1 MKGVI
6 TQFDRNPDMASSVDF
21 ESWLSDKLRALN
33 TDEEVFKP
41 YIVSILED
49 SEAGGD
55 DEDPAEAIDEVL
67 AGMSD
72 NESDNVNF
80 RKLILE
86 RWQQE
91 KSAPEK
97 KSDQDTSSAEQTAPS
112 DTMDINARLASITG
126 SQNEAY
132 KSSRSSGSKNNG
144 PEPDRA
150 VKEAI
155 LAQYAGA
162 VEEESEEESDD
173 GDLGANSNADQVAR
187 EQAEHREKCKQAAL
201 AKKEKDKDD
210 REKQKKLAE
219 DKKKKAQEK
228 TAKGE
233 RRA

>member
-1 MKGVI
+1 M
-6 TQFDRNPDMASSVDF
+6 TLSLSSPRSYTMASDDF
-21 ESWLSDKLRALN
+21 ESWLSEKLRAMN

-49 SEAGGD
+49 NEAGD
-55 DEDPAEAIDEVL
+55 DPAEAIDEVL

-72 NESDNVNF
+72 NESENVKF
-80 RKLILE
+80 RKLILD
-86 RWQQE
+86 RWQSSSNSDE
-91 KSAPEK
+91 KAKEEAAQAAAK
-97 KSDQDTSSAEQTAPS
+97 KASDSL
-112 DTMDINARLASITG
+112 DINARLASITG

-132 KSSRSSGSKNNG
+132 KSSRSSSSKNG
-144 PEPDRA
+144 PEPDKA

-173 GDLGANSNADQVAR
+173 DDNLGANSNAEQVAR
-187 EQAEHREKCKQAAL
+187 EQAEHREKCKQAAM

-219 DKKKKAQEK
+219 DRKKKAQEK